1 MRDALVLAGHS
12 QSSANRSVIQ
22 TGKILRDIPRLTQ
35 NEGYVC
41 LVAITI
47 IEGLVAE
54 HRVFLTLFD
63 EIERALPG
71 VKTLGEI
78 MRLCRLLEGLL
89 HNHGGAETDLAY
101 IAFDHVLK
109 DQNRLTR
116 LNHDHQE
123 IDVVLKE
130 VETIEDLPEARAR
143 LKASLNACRIHF
155 NEEERIVFPL
165 IEQTLHHETLLVLG
179 KAWRSQSC
187 LSQQPARR
195 KRRVLSKEQIVT
207 DSFVA
212 V

>member
-12 QSSANRSVIQ
+12 QSSANPSVIQ
-22 TGKILRDIPRLTQ
+22 AGKILCDIPRVSQ
-35 NEGYVC
+35 NEAYVC

-71 VKTLGEI
+71 IKTSGELT
-78 MRLCRLLEGLL
+78 RFCRLLEGLL
-89 HNHGGAETDLAY
+89 QNHGGAENDLAY

-109 DQNRLTR
+109 ERNRLTR

-123 IDVVLKE
+123 IDVLLKA
-130 VETIEDLPEARAR
+130 VETIEDLQEARAQ
-143 LKASLNACRIHF
+143 LKACLNACRLHF
-155 NEEERIVFPL
+155 NEEERNVFPL
-165 IEQTLHHETLLVLG
+165 IEKTLQHETLLVLG

-187 LSQQPARR
+187 LSEQPARQ
-195 KRRVLSKEQIVT
+195 KQRVLSESKV
-207 DSFVA
+207 
-212 V
+212 